1 MKLKDVELVAVK
13 LTVRPPT
20 VTTTFVKSVPVIV
33 TGAPLTYSKV
43 AGIVTL
49 LVTEAS

>member
-1 MKLKDVELVAVK
+1 MKHKDVELVAVK

-33 TGAPLTYSKV
+33 TGASLTYSKV
-43 AGIVTL
+43 AGTVTL
-49 LVTEAS
+49 LVTVAS